1 MRSNRQKSI
10 SLTYKTWLVIILLVS
25 LMAGLPATT
34 ASAYAGGYAVGFD
47 GAGSVIKIDYP
58 LILGPVVDCRN
69 TKSVTVWAR
78 PMGPPP
84 QAPDVG
90 TLGIIASDGP
100 IWFGISRGVINSL
113 GSPNYGKDRIW
124 VFNWDVNNQI
134 LAIGIPYVVGE
145 WVHIALVHQGGFLSA
160 YKNGALVGTIASP
173 ATGLPGCQSLA
184 IGGKHTGGRTSF
196 FKGEIDEVAFWKVGL
211 DAATIR
217 QWMYK
222 EIDGTHPN
230 WGSLGAY
237 YSMMP
242 GNGIDVTDDGPN
254 EFTGRLFDYSLS
266 GGHLPVW
273 EASGAHAGPRFALD
287 LDGIN
292 DYAAAPA
299 TLSMPSSL
307 TLEATVNLGN
317 TTGSKWI
324 AGESGGARL
333 VTNGSTLEF
342 YVHNG
347 TSLQGPA
354 TATVTP
360 NTWQHVA
367 GVYNGNQL
375 QVYVNGTPGTAFN
388 FTGANQDTG
397 GSYNIGSPDGSTQF
411 TNMLIDEVRL
421 WNVARSALSIRENM
435 FQTLQ
440 ATEPGLVAYYRMD
453 ARGTDVLYDVVNPNN
468 NGTLNGLSTGT
479 ATSAGATTIT
489 QSGAGWTANQ
499 FAGMVLEIT
508 AGAGAG
514 QSREIVSNTDSTI
527 TLSSEW
533 ITNPANGSQFRIQY
547 TRKSSA
553 FNTWVG
559 SDSNAWIGN
568 GNWSMGSVP
577 AASENVGIYVHPLA
591 NTTTI
596 TSTMTVENMT
606 VGANGNLVVST
617 IGGLNVD
624 GRLFNNGRMQQT
636 RLANGSGD
644 IGYFDTGD
652 YGGVL
657 LNPNNDNMGDTTV
670 VIKGNQDCTIAAGDT
685 VQRCFDIAPTTNNT
699 GIDKTVTFFFDESE
713 ESGNPCTSLIPYH
726 YLGNSTWEALTLD
739 TGYGTN
745 GRQCV
750 TNPRSVRAAPVTAF
764 SAFLLNVNAPTAIEL
779 VSFSG
784 TTRTG
789 NYILASALAIALALL
804 GVVFWL
810 RRRNQNPG

>member
-1 MRSNRQKSI
+1 MRSNRQNFI
-10 SLTYKTWLVIILLVS
+10 SLTYKSWLVIILLVS
-25 LMAGLPATT
+25 LMAGLPAIT
-34 ASAYAGGYAVGFD
+34 ANAYAGGNTVGFD

-58 LILGPVVDCRN
+58 LILGPVDDCRN
-69 TKSVTVWAR
+69 TKSVTAWLR
-78 PMGPPP
+78 PVGPPP
-84 QAPDVG
+84 EQLDVG
-90 TLGIIASDGP
+90 SLGLVASDLP
-100 IWFGISRGVINSL
+100 VWFGISRGKISST
-113 GSPNYGKDRIW
+113 GSPDYGKDRIW
-124 VFNWDVNNQI
+124 VFNWDLVSI
-134 LAIGIPYVVGE
+134 KSIGIPYEVGE

-160 YKNGALVGTIASP
+160 YKNGMLVGTIASGT
-173 ATGLPGCQSLA
+173 TGLPGCQRLL
-184 IGGKHTGGRTSF
+184 IGGRFSGSQRGYFR
-196 FKGEIDEVAFWKVGL
+196 GEIDEVAFWKVGL

-222 EIDGTHPN
+222 EIDGTHPY
-230 WGSLGAY
+230 WSSLGAY

-242 GNGIDVTDDGPN
+242 GTGIDVTDDGPN
-254 EFTGRLFDYSLS
+254 VFNGIFFDHSIS

-273 EASGAHAGPRFALD
+273 DASGAHAGPRFALD

-292 DYAAAPA
+292 DYAAVPS

-307 TLEATVNLGN
+307 TLEATVNLRN

-333 VTNGSTLEF
+333 VTNGTTLEYYIHDGSTLR
-342 YVHNG
+342 
-347 TSLQGPA
+347 GPA
-354 TATVTP
+354 TATITP
-360 NTWQHVA
+360 NTWQHIT
-367 GVYNGNQL
+367 GVYDGSQL

-388 FTGANQDTG
+388 FTGANQDMG
-397 GSYNIGSPDGSTQF
+397 GSFNIGSPDGATQF
-411 TNMLIDEVRL
+411 TDMLVDEVRL
-421 WNVARSALSIRENM
+421 WNVARPAISIRENM

-440 ATEPGLVAYYRMD
+440 ASEPGLVANYRMD
-453 ARGTDVLYDVVNPNN
+453 TRGTDVLDDVVNPNN

-489 QSGAGWTANQ
+489 QSGAGWTPNQ

-533 ITNPANGSQFRIQY
+533 ITNPANGSQFRIYY

-559 SDSNAWIGN
+559 SDSTAWIGS
-568 GNWSMGSVP
+568 GNWSLGSVP
-577 AASENVGIYVHPLA
+577 ASSENVGIYVHPLA

-596 TSTMTVENMT
+596 TSTRTVANMT
-606 VGANGNLVVST
+606 VGTNGNLVVST
-617 IGGLNVD
+617 TGSLNVD
-624 GRLFNNGRMQQT
+624 GSLFNNGRMQQT
-636 RLANGSGD
+636 KPANGSGEV
-644 IGYFDTGD
+644 GYFDTGD

-657 LNPNNDNMGDTTV
+657 LNPNGDNMGDTTV
-670 VIKGNQDCTIAAGDT
+670 VIQGNQDCTIAAGDT

-739 TGYGTN
+739 NSYGTN

-750 TNPRSVRAAPVTAF
+750 TNPRSVRAAPVTVF

-789 NYILASALAIALALL
+789 NIILVTALAISLALL
-804 GVVFWL
+804 GVVLWL
-810 RRRNQNPG
+810 RRRNQNSV